1 MKDTFYILVSL
12 LLLASCSNEKEMP
25 QPKVEY
31 APLSFHIHTYL
42 GNYEVDAYDIAG
54 TPIVYTTTEGRKISL
69 SCAQVYVSEIELV
82 KMDGTTYPIKD
93 TVLLV
98 NIANQLYHVGNV
110 PVGNYKSLKFKVGLN
125 PTTNNQLPSA
135 NASYLNDSKM
145 WFNASATQNEYVFMN
160 CTGKIDTTKN
170 ATGLEADM
178 QPFVYKIG
186 TNDRYVSVQMPD
198 KYFTVTNAPGMLNY
212 VHMYADY
219 SLIYK
224 GIDLTNVSNL
234 QINSVADNSKQV
246 AIDMATNMSTM
257 FVYE

>member
-1 MKDTFYILVSL
+1 MKNTLYILVSL

-42 GNYEVDAYDIAG
+42 DNYEVDAYDIAG

-69 SCAQVYVSEIELV
+69 TCSQLYVSDIELV

-125 PTTNNQLPSA
+125 PTTNNQLPST
-135 NASYLNDSKM
+135 NTSYLNDSKM

-160 CTGKIDTTKN
+160 CAGKIDTTKN

-178 QPFVYKIG
+178 QAFEYKIG
-186 TNDRYVSVQMPD
+186 TNAHYVSVQMPD
-198 KYFTVTNAPGMLNY
+198 RYFTVSLSTLNY

-219 SLIYK
+219 SLLFK
-224 GIDLTNVSNL
+224 NIDLTNPLNL
-234 QINSVADNSKQV
+234 KVTSKADNNTQTASEV
-246 AIDMATNMSTM
+246 AANMSSM